1 MKDLLLFLIIYPF
14 LKVVEFLP
22 LSISNELCRFSLKLL
37 LPFVKDRLKVAQ
49 KNLSIAFPQ
58 KSREEIEKIAKES
71 FLNLSEVLAF
81 TIKMPRFNSLEK
93 IEKYVKIENFEEV
106 ERIKKEKRGLIL
118 VSAHF
123 SLWEITPLICSLR
136 GEKIYFFYRKLD
148 NRFFNNYIL
157 RRRSIVDRMI
167 PLEKRGNIKPVLK
180 ALKNGDVVGFLMDQN
195 VLRKDGVFVNF
206 FGLKAST
213 SPIVPF
219 LAKKTGA
226 AVVPFFII
234 PTGKKFKYRMKF
246 FPEIK
251 IERGNTLEEYLTK
264 NTQKIMDVFE
274 EVIREY
280 PEYWMWIH
288 KRWKTRPE
296 GEEEIY

>member
-37 LPFVKDRLKVAQ
+37 LPFVKDRLKIAQ

-123 SLWEITPLICSLR
+123 SLWEIMPLICSLR

-157 RRRSIVDRMI
+157 RRRSVVDRMI

-180 ALKNGDVVGFLMDQN
+180 ALKNEDIVGILMDQN

-213 SPIVPF
+213 SPIAPF

-226 AVVPFFII
+226 AVIPVFII